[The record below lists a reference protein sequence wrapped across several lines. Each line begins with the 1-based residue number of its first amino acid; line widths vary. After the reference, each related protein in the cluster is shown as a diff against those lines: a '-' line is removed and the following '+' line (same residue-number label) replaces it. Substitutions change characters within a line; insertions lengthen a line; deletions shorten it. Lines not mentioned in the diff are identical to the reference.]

1 VDVGKQDCNEI
12 IQDLRALEVENNELL
27 QEKQNLIP
35 VTFNIV
41 SNAPF

>member
-27 QEKQNLIP
+27 QEKQNLIEKKKGSLKKN
-35 VTFNIV
+35 V
-41 SNAPF
+41 